1 MRLSQ
6 SCCNRAVQKAIRT
19 RISGRSVAALREMR
33 QMIIPAPTVLL
44 VDSSMTM
51 KAPVARLV
59 A

>member
-6 SCCNRAVQKAIRT
+6 SCCNRAVQKAIRA
-19 RISGRSVAALREMR
+19 RISVRSVVALREMR